1 MSQIDFSGMEQ
12 NLTQIN
18 DQIQQLSQE
27 DMSDPSNLLA
37 MQQEMMMMET
47 EYGAMSGMI
56 NDIKT
61 VSMQIIQ
68 HF

>member
-1 MSQIDFSGMEQ
+1 VTQINFSGMEQ
-12 NLTQIN
+12 SLSQIN
-18 DQIQQLSQE
+18 SQIQSLSTA

-37 MQQEMMMMET
+37 MQNEMMMMET

-56 NDIKT
+56 SDIKT

>member
-1 MSQIDFSGMEQ
+1 MSQIDFSGMEL
-12 NLTQIN
+12 NLSQIN
-18 DQIQQLSQE
+18 SQIQALSTA

-37 MQQEMMMMET
+37 MQNEMMMMET